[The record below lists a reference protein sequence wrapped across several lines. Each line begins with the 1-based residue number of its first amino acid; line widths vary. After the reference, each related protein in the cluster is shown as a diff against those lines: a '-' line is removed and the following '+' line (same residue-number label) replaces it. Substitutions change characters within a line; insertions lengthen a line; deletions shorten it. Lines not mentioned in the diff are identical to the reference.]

1 MANFLLRENE
11 LAVAEEVAYGTSPA
25 APAAG
30 DFFKQTSSHVS
41 IVGVVNDQ
49 ARDRDRGQYQ
59 DASVYDHELGRK
71 MSNVSIETELIP
83 SGVAGTPTAPDIDV
97 LLKAVI
103 GSKATRA
110 AHAQTTTGST
120 TTAVNL
126 DIGDVAASG
135 FVVGDMIAVDVSSQY
150 GIEVRQITGIAT
162 DVVTVDRA
170 LSAAP
175 ATGRAVYGG
184 TTYRLSEASAV
195 SLYLWLFGSGTGYR
209 YAVPGLIL
217 PEMDFSI
224 GFGDAV
230 PIGKFRFTGM
240 GKFEVTHTET
250 RPTPTTAGI
259 PLAPALGSI
268 WMGATKN
275 CLTSLNLNVKNGLE
289 LRNNESCDLEPTG
302 IKRTGNNARYHIE
315 HTAEFYLT
323 DTRVATYNA
332 AMTRTAIDTLVQ
344 IGNEAGKIF
353 AYRLPAWK
361 PRPERTEL
369 EGEVGLRL
377 TGRAYAATSKDTEV
391 TVAFL

>member
-11 LAVAEEVAYGTSPA
+11 LAVAKEVTYGTRPA

-49 ARDRDRGQYQ
+49 ARDRDRGQFQ
-59 DASVYDHELGRK
+59 DASVYDHELGRR
-71 MSNVSIETELIP
+71 MSNVSIETDLIP
-83 SGVAGTPTAPDIDV
+83 SGVVGSPTAPDID
-97 LLKAVI
+97 LLLEAAI
-103 GSKATRA
+103 GSKATAA
-110 AHAQTTTGST
+110 AHTTTVAGSS

-126 DIGDVAASG
+126 ALGGVAAAG
-135 FVVGDMIAVDVSSQY
+135 FVVGSMIGVDVSAAA
-150 GIEVRQITGIAT
+150 GIEVRQIVSIAT

-175 ATGRAVYGG
+175 ASGRSVYGG
-184 TTYRLSEASAV
+184 TTYRLSEATLT

-209 YAVPGLIL
+209 YAVPGIGLS
-217 PEMDFSI
+217 EMDFSI

-230 PIGKFRFTGM
+230 PIGKFRFTGG
-240 GKFEVTHTET
+240 GKFEIAHTDA
-250 RPTPTTAGI
+250 RPTPTTAGV

-275 CLTSLNLNVKNGLE
+275 CLMSLNLNVKNGIE
-289 LRNNESCDLEPTG
+289 LRNTESCDLQPTG
-302 IKRTGNNARYHIE
+302 LKRTGNNARYHIE

-323 DTRVATYNA
+323 DTRITTYNA
-332 AMTRTAIDTLVQ
+332 AMDRTAIDALVQ
-344 IGNEAGKIF
+344 IGNTAGRIF

-369 EGEVGLRL
+369 DGEVGLRL
-377 TGRAYAATSKDTEV
+377 TGRAYAATAKDTEV